1 MSALRQFL
9 LAVFGLLLCASP
21 GLALDHFLTIGGGYN
36 PSGNQVSL
44 EKNVLMFQQF
54 LMERYPNGVPHDVFF
69 ADGDAPGRDLQF
81 ADPTY
86 HIPKVNQLLA
96 RLAREENDLG
106 YQYRSHQVPG
116 VQGPSARDTID
127 RWFQEVGS
135 KLPAGDRLFIY
146 FTGHGGKTSDPNNTV
161 IHLWN
166 QQRMSVQEFSKLL
179 DRVPTE
185 IPIVMVMVQCYSG
198 GFANTIFQ
206 EGLIGKGA
214 TSANRCGFFATV
226 QDRVAAGCTP
236 DIVEENYKE
245 YSSYFWAAIRGRTRG
260 GEPIAMPDI
269 DLDGRVSFAEAH
281 AYSLIT
287 SDTIDISIKT
297 SDALLRSVSRN
308 SGKAAEE
315 LLTAG
320 ASYQQLI
327 AVASPIDRAVLDGL
341 SKQLSLGGSDRAKEA
356 RRLGDQVQ
364 KDIRKLDEKKRKN
377 GGSYDVTRRT
387 ILAACQVRWPE
398 LSNRWDPKVFDLL
411 HDEGEAVAD
420 VIEHHP
426 KFSDFTR
433 LHDEM
438 ALIAEHKLDLER
450 KWVKCQ
456 RLLRVIDNITLAAN
470 LKAIAPSEG
479 QARYQRL
486 VDLENSV
493 L

>member
-1 MSALRQFL
+1 MSVLGRFSW
-9 LAVFGLLLCASP
+9 AVIGLLLYATP
-21 GLALDHFLTIGGGYN
+21 GFALDHFLTIGGGYN

-44 EKNVLMFQQF
+44 EKNVLMFQQ
-54 LMERYPNGVPHDVFF
+54 LLSERYPNGAPHDVFF

-81 ADPTY
+81 SDPAY
-86 HIPKVNQLLA
+86 QIPKVNQLLA

-135 KLPAGDRLFIY
+135 KLPAADRLFIY
-146 FTGHGGKTSDPNNTV
+146 FTGHGGKTNDANNTV

-166 QQRMSVQEFSKLL
+166 QERISIQEFTKLL
-179 DRVPTE
+179 DRVPAE
-185 IPIVMVMVQCYSG
+185 VPVVMVMVQCYSG
-198 GFANTIFQ
+198 GFANTIFN
-206 EGLIGKGA
+206 EGQISKGA
-214 TSANRCGFFATV
+214 TGSNRCGFFATV

-236 DIVEENYKE
+236 DIAEENYKE

-260 GEPIAMPDI
+260 GEPIEIPDI

-308 SGKAAEE
+308 SGKGAEGM
-315 LLTAG
+315 LTAD
-320 ASYQQLI
+320 APYQQLI
-327 AVASPIDRAVLDGL
+327 AVATPVDRAVLDGL
-341 SKQLSLGGSDRAKEA
+341 SNQLVLNGSDRAKEA
-356 RRLGDQVQ
+356 RQLADRVQ
-364 KDIRKLDEKKRKN
+364 KDIRKLAEKRRKSN
-377 GGSYDVTRRT
+377 SSYDGMRRT

-411 HDEGEAVAD
+411 HDEGEAVAS
-420 VIEHHP
+420 VIEQHS
-426 KFSDFTR
+426 KYSDFVR

-438 ALIAEHKLDLER
+438 VLIAEHKLDLER

-456 RLLRVIDNITLAAN
+456 RLLRTIDNITLAAN
-470 LKAIAPSEG
+470 LSLIAPSEG
-479 QARYQRL
+479 HSRYQRL
-486 VDLENSV
+486 IELENSV